1 MRHWLAGLLCAHCLT
16 PAAGAETR
24 PPSHCHAIAEA
35 ARIIPAAARTPP
47 AEGRVR
53 ISFVGHAM
61 LLIETPDGLSAVTD
75 YAGYLGSGDHVPDV
89 ATMNNAHRTHW
100 TDTPDPRIPHV
111 LRGWATGGQAA
122 AHDLDLGGMRVRNVP
137 TDVRSG
143 GGVRPDGN
151 SIFVFEAAGLCIG
164 HLGHLHHEPDDA
176 QYAAIGRLDVVM
188 VPVDGGYTL
197 DLPTMMRIVSRLRSS
212 VVIPMHWFSDEAL
225 GIFLAGMADD
235 FDVVETGL
243 PSIEIGLNDL
253 PGRPTILVLTP
264 ALLD

>member
-1 MRHWLAGLLCAHCLT
+1 
-16 PAAGAETR
+16 
-24 PPSHCHAIAEA
+24 
-35 ARIIPAAARTPP
+35 
-47 AEGRVR
+47 
-53 ISFVGHAM
+53 
-61 LLIETPDGLSAVTD
+61 
-75 YAGYLGSGDHVPDV
+75 
-89 ATMNNAHRTHW
+89 MNNAHRTHW